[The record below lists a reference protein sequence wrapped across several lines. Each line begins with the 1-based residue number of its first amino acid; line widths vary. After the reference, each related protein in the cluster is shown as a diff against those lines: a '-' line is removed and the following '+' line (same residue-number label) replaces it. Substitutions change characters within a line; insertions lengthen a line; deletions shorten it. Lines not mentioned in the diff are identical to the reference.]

1 MATAGLFYLA
11 HLLLL
16 YVLSLLLFEWLKGLL
31 PLKLNRTNI
40 KWLKIVQRALGHA
53 QQNLQNITG
62 TSDSQGWGR
71 ELMSC
76 RAVESSKPA
85 HLGGLE
91 RSSVGVSAPSGDT
104 NTLAPQR
111 TVGSITKAQTSL
123 PTLPLNQVAG
133 TGTVTNALPPN
144 V

>member
-62 TSDSQGWGR
+62 TSDSQG
-71 ELMSC
+71 
-76 RAVESSKPA
+76 
-85 HLGGLE
+85 
-91 RSSVGVSAPSGDT
+91 
-104 NTLAPQR
+104 
-111 TVGSITKAQTSL
+111 
-123 PTLPLNQVAG
+123 
-133 TGTVTNALPPN
+133 
-144 V
+144 